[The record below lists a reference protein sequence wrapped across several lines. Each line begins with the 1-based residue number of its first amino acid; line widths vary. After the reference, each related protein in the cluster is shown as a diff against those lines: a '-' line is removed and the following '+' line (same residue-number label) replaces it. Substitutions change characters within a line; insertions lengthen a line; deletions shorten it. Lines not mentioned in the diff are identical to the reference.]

1 MVWVSLLSKL
11 FLLLFKQT
19 EEVRLAFHL
28 VTFSS
33 LSQEVYVTLLL
44 MYVISKSHLTLNK
57 NSLFLYLINHFLFL
71 SLDARSVDSLVGKRH
86 LLIGT

>member
-1 MVWVSLLSKL
+1 MVWVSLLREL

-19 EEVRLAFHL
+19 EVRLVFHL
-28 VTFSS
+28 VTFSG
-33 LSQEVYVTLLL
+33 LSQKVYVTLLL
-44 MYVISKSHLTLNK
+44 MYMISKSHLTLNK

-86 LLIGT
+86 PLIGT